1 MENPLYRSK
10 KSFFFRLK
18 FGEKSLGEKK
28 HYPIV
33 DMGLLS
39 PFVIKDDVEIYANGM
54 LIIVIYFFP
63 FLKSLTRF

>member
-1 MENPLYRSK
+1 
-10 KSFFFRLK
+10 LK

-33 DMGLLS
+33 NMGLLS

-54 LIIVIYFFP
+54 LIIVIFF
-63 FLKSLTRF
+63 FSIFEKLDKILGF